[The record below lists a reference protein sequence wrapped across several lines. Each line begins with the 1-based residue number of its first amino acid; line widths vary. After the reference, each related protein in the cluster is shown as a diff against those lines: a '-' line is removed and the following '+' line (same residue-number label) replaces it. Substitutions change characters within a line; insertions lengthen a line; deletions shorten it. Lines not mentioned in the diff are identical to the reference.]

1 MYQLRDVILLYFVV
15 LLLQT
20 QKICKKSI
28 YNKNVKCLVVEF
40 VYSDNYTHTHIYY
53 IYIYILYIYY
63 NVFMYI
69 LESFK
74 HVRHFSG
81 LLGYFV

>member
-40 VYSDNYTHTHIYY
+40 VYSDKYTHTHTHIYIY
-53 IYIYILYIYY
+53 IYIYIHIIYY
-63 NVFMYI
+63 I
-69 LESFK
+69 L
-74 HVRHFSG
+74 
-81 LLGYFV
+81 